1 MPILEIEIVLQP
13 GEILMSD
20 LAARLADAAAEI
32 FKSEP
37 RGTRVRLRTL
47 DAVQYAENAS
57 GAGSDVF
64 PVFVSVLKARL
75 ETDILGTEADQLA
88 ESLAHICNRP
98 KENVHIFYQP
108 EARGRV
114 AFGGKL
120 LKP

>member
-37 RGTRVRLRTL
+37 RGTWVRLRAL

-57 GAGSDVF
+57 GAGLDVF